1 MKTKNFSI
9 LCLAMLVATS
19 LIMSSCKQ
27 KKNAQSDGGEGKR
40 PNILMVMSD
49 NQSWNH
55 VGVYGDPIVRT
66 PNMDK
71 VAKAGVRFNN
81 AFCSSPSCTPAR
93 AAMLTGQDTWRL
105 KEGSDL
111 WSVLPT
117 EFPIYTDLLEKGG
130 YQVGFDRKGW
140 GPGSF
145 EANGRKRNPGGNP
158 FKDFQEFLGK
168 KNADEPWCYW
178 VNSHEPHRPYVEG
191 SGEKAG
197 IDPKKVPVP
206 GYLPDHIS
214 IRKDI
219 ADYYAAVETFDKE
232 LGEAL
237 KALEKSGELENTVIV
252 VCSDNGWQM
261 PRGLANLYDF
271 GTHVPMMISWP
282 GKFKKGAVVDNLVT
296 LNDLAPTFL
305 SLGKVEIPKQMTG
318 KSLLSILSDN
328 AKDTLKREFVVLGRE
343 RHAFVRQHGLGY
355 PGRAIRTKQYL
366 YIKNYEPARWPAG
379 DPQFYGDIDPYMFN
393 WPGETKYYLIE
404 NKDKPAVKPFFE
416 LGMGKRPAE
425 ELFDITKD
433 PDELHNLASLPAY
446 AKIKKELSGKMV
458 AYLKATNDPR
468 ETGGDTKVWDNA
480 PYFSEVDK
488 KPKPSKAMQKR
499 FNLDSA
505 YDYLK

>member
-1 MKTKNFSI
+1 MKIRSPFVL
-9 LCLAMLVATS
+9 LCVVIAGFVTGCGNA
-19 LIMSSCKQ
+19 
-27 KKNAQSDGGEGKR
+27 KKEEQPQR
-40 PNILMVMSD
+40 PNILMIMSD

-55 VGVYGDPIVRT
+55 VGVYGDPIVHT
-66 PNMDK
+66 PNMDSI
-71 VAKAGVRFNN
+71 ARQGVRFKN

-111 WSVLPT
+111 WSILPT
-117 EFPIYTDLLEKGG
+117 QFPIYPDLLEKGG

-145 EANGRKRNPGGNP
+145 EANGRTRNPGGNP
-158 FKDFQEFLGK
+158 FASFQDFLGK
-168 KNADEPWCYW
+168 KKDGEPWCYW

-197 IDPKKVPVP
+197 IDPAKVPVP

-214 IRKDI
+214 VRKDI
-219 ADYYAAVETFDKE
+219 ADYYEAVQMFDRE

-237 KALEKSGELENTVIV
+237 KALAASGEMENTVIV

-271 GTHVPMMISWP
+271 GTRVPLMISWP
-282 GKFKKGAVVDNLVT
+282 GKFKQGAVVDNLVT

-305 SLGKVEIPKQMTG
+305 ALGNVEIPKEMTG
-318 KSLLSILSDN
+318 KSLLPILTPDQ
-328 AKDTLKREFVVLGRE
+328 KDEPNREFVVLGRE

-355 PGRAIRTKQYL
+355 PGRALRTKQYL
-366 YIKNYEPARWPAG
+366 YIKNYEPNRWPAG
-379 DPQFYGDIDPYMFN
+379 DPPFYGDIDPYMFN

-404 NKDKPAVKPFFE
+404 NRDNPKVKPFFE

-433 PDELHNLASLPAY
+433 PDELHNLAALPEY
-446 AKIKKELSGKMV
+446 AKIKQELSDKLV

-488 KPKPSKAMQKR
+488 TPKPSKEMQKR
-499 FNLDSA
+499 FKLDSA
-505 YDYLK
+505 YNYLK